1 MTAYCEVSRFW
12 HSTVTGGDGAVRYNL
27 WAGFH
32 LANCREIQKIW
43 SYARNTS
50 VGLWHCEN
58 GVPSVPVVPA
68 GSLRHQSHRTVQQR
82 DAVLRVR
89 INFTAQLICT
99 NYNARRELH
108 SITRRFSISARRWGK
123 PILIEVK
130 MFLEAAWNGR
140 NLNHQTI
147 SLIQCFQNHTKKERY
162 NAGGPTIHFHCP
174 LYG

>member
-1 MTAYCEVSRFW
+1 MKLTNLIFVHINVRIFDDCLQSVCYCEVSRFW

-43 SYARNTS
+43 INAWNTS

-68 GSLRHQSHRTVQQR
+68 GSLRHQSHSLVQQR

-99 NYNARRELH
+99 NYNARCELH
-108 SITRRFSISARRWGK
+108 SIMRRFSICARLWGR

-130 MFLEAAWNGR
+130 MILKPHEMAAIWTIKLFL
-140 NLNHQTI
+140 
-147 SLIQCFQNHTKKERY
+147 
-162 NAGGPTIHFHCP
+162 
-174 LYG
+174 